1 MTDQQFPEHLGALA
15 DLHGVATAY
24 WSAEGD
30 RVQVPAATVRAALAA
45 MGVEAHDEQQA
56 AQALAAHRDAAAQ
69 RLVPRSHV
77 LRPGR
82 PITYDLPVGELDA
95 VAIHLEDGEVR
106 ELAVERP
113 LPLPDD
119 LPKGY
124 HEVRGRRGDREDVGV
139 LIVAPIR
146 CPVPADRQWGWMTQL
161 YQLRSGHSWGMGDA
175 ADLRVL
181 AERSARE
188 LGAGFVV
195 CNPLHAVT
203 PVPPIEPS
211 PYFPSSRR
219 FLNPL
224 YLRIEEIPELEGL
237 GEDDRA
243 RVEELAAKARALNAE
258 DRIDYDAV
266 WSLKREALGL
276 LHQAPRSPE
285 RAAELE
291 AFVREQGRGLL
302 DFATFSALAELH
314 GEPWQQWPADLQH
327 PDSPAVRAFRDEH
340 PERVDLHLWLQW
352 LTDEQLARAQDAA
365 VEAGMPL
372 GCVHDLAVGVDP
384 GGADA
389 WALQDEL
396 ATGVSVGAPP
406 DAFNQRGQD
415 WRQPPLRP
423 DRLIDTG
430 FRPLRDMLRSVLAH
444 AGGVRIDHVL
454 GLFRLYWIPPDAP
467 PDQGTYVRYPAE
479 DLLAV
484 LALEA
489 ERAGAVVVG
498 EDLGTV
504 EDGVRERLWDSGVL
518 GSRVLYFQ
526 WEKDGEGVAS
536 HDYPELAMASVNT
549 HDLPTAAAW
558 WRDEQ
563 LRLQQELGLVGE
575 GRSIDDLR
583 ADAARNRDRMV
594 ALLHREGCIGDDADD
609 AELIRGMHA
618 FLARTRSRLVAA
630 APADAVGDLRQ
641 PNLPGTIDEYPN
653 WRLPLARPLGEE
665 SEGADADGHAH
676 ELVTLE
682 GLLDDQGTH
691 ALARLLADR

>member
-1 MTDQQFPEHLGALA
+1 MTDHLPEHLAALA
-15 DLHGVATAY
+15 ELHGVATAY

-30 RVQVPAATVRAALAA
+30 RVQVAADTVRAALAA
-45 MGVEAHDEQQA
+45 MEIDAADEARA
-56 AQALAAHRDAAAQ
+56 AQELEARREREAQ

-82 PITYDLPVGELDA
+82 AITATLPVGELDA
-95 VAIHLEDGEVR
+95 ATVHLEDGGVR
-106 ELAVERP
+106 ELAVDAP
-113 LPLPDD
+113 LPLPED
-119 LPKGY
+119 LPQGY
-124 HEVRGRRGDREDVGV
+124 HEIRGRRGAREDSGL
-139 LIVAPIR
+139 LIVAPVR
-146 CPVPADRQWGWMTQL
+146 CPLPEHRQWGWMTQL
-161 YQLRSGHSWGMGDA
+161 YQLRSSESWGMGDA

-181 AERSARE
+181 AEESARA

-195 CNPLHAVT
+195 CNPLHGVT
-203 PVPPIEPS
+203 PVTPIEPS

-224 YLRIEEIPELEGL
+224 YLRIEEVP
-237 GEDDRA
+237 
-243 RVEELAAKARALNAE
+243 ELAALPTADRERITALAEEARALNAA

-266 WSLKREALGL
+266 FARKREALDL
-276 LHQAPRSPE
+276 LSRAPLSAE
-285 RAAELE
+285 RAAALE
-291 AFVREQGRGLL
+291 GFKESQGRGLV
-302 DFATFSALAELH
+302 DFATFCALAETY
-314 GEPWQQWPADLQH
+314 GEPWQDWPAELQH
-327 PDSPAVRAFRDEH
+327 PDSPAVAAFRDEH
-340 PERVDLHLWLQW
+340 LALVELHLWLQW
-352 LTDEQLARAQDAA
+352 LTDEQLGQAQHAA
-365 VEAGMPL
+365 IAAGMEL

-423 DRLIDTG
+423 DRLLATG
-430 FRPLRDMLRSVLAH
+430 FRPFRDMLRSVLAH
-444 AGGVRIDHVL
+444 AGGGRIDHVL
-454 GLFRLYWIPPDAP
+454 GLFRLYWIPPGAP
-467 PDQGTYVRYPAE
+467 PDQGTYVRYPSE
-479 DLLAV
+479 DMLAV
-484 LALEA
+484 LALEV

-536 HDYPELAMASVNT
+536 HDYPELALASVNT
-549 HDLPTAAAW
+549 HDLPTAAGW

-563 LRLQQELGLVGE
+563 LRLQAELDLMGE
-575 GRSIDDLR
+575 ERSVDQLR
-583 ADAARNRDRMV
+583 AEAARARDRMV
-594 ALLHREGCIGDDADD
+594 ALLHREGCIGDAADD

-618 FLARTRSRLVAA
+618 FLARTPAQLVAA
-630 APADAVGDLRQ
+630 SPADAVGDLRQ

-653 WRLPLARPLGEE
+653 WRLPLARPEE
-665 SEGADADGHAH
+665 DGHRP
-676 ELVTLE
+676 VSLE
-682 GLLDDQGTH
+682 DLLADPGTH
-691 ALARLLADR
+691 ALAELLRDR